1 MARVSPRLSQ
11 GRRGNQPVLAG
22 VRLRQRADV
31 GSSLA
36 RYIECA
42 NRRVKPSVCYLSHL
56 LRPQAH
62 EVIVMPKY
70 LVQASYTTEGA
81 KSFVRDG
88 GTGRREAIAKMAE
101 SVGGKLET
109 IYFAFGDVDA
119 YIIVDLPDNVSAAA
133 VWLASNRSGT
143 VTSKTVVLLTPEEM
157 DQVSKKTIEFRMPGR

>member
-1 MARVSPRLSQ
+1 
-11 GRRGNQPVLAG
+11 
-22 VRLRQRADV
+22 
-31 GSSLA
+31 
-36 RYIECA
+36 
-42 NRRVKPSVCYLSHL
+42 
-56 LRPQAH
+56 
-62 EVIVMPKY
+62 VIVMPKY

-133 VWLASNRSGT
+133 VWLAANRSGT
-143 VTSKTVVLLTPEEM
+143 TTSKTVVLLTPEEM
-157 DQVSKKTIEFRMPGR
+157 DQVSKKAIEFRMPGR